1 MRRQLTEL
9 LKLALDENQPVIAR
23 ATALTYLPGAVS
35 QASMR
40 ALQ

>member
-1 MRRQLTEL
+1 MRRQLTDAAE
-9 LKLALDENQPVIAR
+9 LALNENQPVIAR